1 LLPGILDGLNKRLDQ
16 ARLRYG
22 PGRSLPQV
30 VSRLYEKLDELR
42 NLYGSDSIEEILD
55 PTIDITVKG

>member
-1 LLPGILDGLNKRLDQ
+1 
-16 ARLRYG
+16 
-22 PGRSLPQV
+22 